1 MALAVI
7 VVGVVLSVT
16 LVVVLLGYLVH
27 RNAEHNDREGSRR

>member
-1 MALAVI
+1 MQLAVI

-16 LVVVLLGYLVH
+16 LVAVLLGYLVH

>member
-1 MALAVI
+1 MPLPVI

-16 LVVVLLGYLVH
+16 LVAVLVGYLVH